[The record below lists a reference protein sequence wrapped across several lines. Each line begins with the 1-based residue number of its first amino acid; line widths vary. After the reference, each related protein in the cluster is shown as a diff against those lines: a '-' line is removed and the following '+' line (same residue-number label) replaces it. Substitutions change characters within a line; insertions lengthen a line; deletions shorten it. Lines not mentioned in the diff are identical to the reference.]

1 MNAVLKPEITGVP
14 FDLPRH
20 AAAHFQLSLLGV
32 ITHLIEEYA
41 DGDLKAAFATHP
53 FLEEYCA
60 AILRLIGDERA
71 SADQWRDDLRAW
83 ERGAT
88 ESLPLC
94 ELRTAGV
101 IDLELELLLATGLID
116 EDPRFGAVF
125 DHASSQQRRPTFAL
139 LLAWWR
145 TDPAGVDRVDE
156 VRQALTN
163 LVRLGLL
170 RVVDDTR
177 PRTEW
182 AFAVPASVWD
192 ALRGEAPDLPWL
204 KLTPREA
211 LLPLDRYLPPAE
223 SAETCAAL
231 PALLLAVPRQLIVL
245 RGPRRNGRKTLAGGI
260 ARAMNKGVL
269 VASEVAISDQVHWR
283 EFMALGLM
291 LNAVPVLELES
302 VAGTSRVLP
311 AAPFGSVPVF
321 VVTGTSGAIG
331 IADDRPS
338 ITVPLLL
345 PGMNERAEHW
355 KAALGKP
362 PISPLAEA
370 TRALRLTSGNIRR
383 AVQSATNIARLAGH
397 NELTPDDLRLACRT
411 LQADRLETLATRL
424 DTRGSLADLAVDE
437 ATREELDALVARCR
451 HRETLAD
458 QGPRFAR
465 DGVGVKALFAG
476 ASGTGKTLAT
486 RLLAT
491 TLAKDIYRV
500 DLAATVNKY
509 VGETE
514 KNLERAFAAAEELD
528 AILLLDEGDALM
540 ASRTDVASSND
551 RYANLETNFL
561 LQRIEGF
568 TGILLVTSNAAD
580 RIDKAFARR
589 MDVVIHFRPPDEW
602 TRHEILRL
610 HLPDADVSS
619 GLMQD
624 IACRCMLSG
633 GQLRNV
639 ASHASLLALQR
650 GGPIND
656 FDLHAALAREYRK
669 TGGRCP
675 LPRPRV
681 SGD

>member
-1 MNAVLKPEITGVP
+1 MNAVLKPDDAGVP

-20 AAAHFQLSLLGV
+20 VATHFQLSLLGV
-32 ITHLIEEYA
+32 IAHLIEEYA

-60 AILRLIGDERA
+60 TIFKLIGKERA

-83 ERGAT
+83 EGDAT
-88 ESLPLC
+88 GSLPMRA
-94 ELRTAGV
+94 LRDAGV
-101 IDLELELLLATGLID
+101 SDVEIELLLATGLID

-125 DHASSQQRRPTFAL
+125 DHAASQQRRPTFAL

-145 TDPAGVDRVDE
+145 MGRDGEDRADA

-163 LVRLGLL
+163 LLRLGLL

-182 AFAVPASVWD
+182 AFAVPAPVWD
-192 ALRGEAPDLPWL
+192 ALRGDAPDLPWL
-204 KLTPREA
+204 KLTRRDA
-211 LLPLDRYLPPAE
+211 LLPLERYLPPAD
-223 SAETCAAL
+223 SAETSAAL
-231 PALLLAVPRQLIVL
+231 PALLLAEPRQLIVL

-260 ARAMNKGVL
+260 AHAMDKGLL
-269 VASEVAISDQVHWR
+269 VASEAALSDPLHWR
-283 EFMALGLM
+283 SFIALALM
-291 LNAVPVLELES
+291 LDAVPVLEIES

-311 AAPFGSVPVF
+311 VAPFGRVPIF
-321 VVTGTSGAIG
+321 VVTGTAGAIG
-331 IADDRPS
+331 IEDDRPTL
-338 ITVPLLL
+338 TVPLSL
-345 PGMNERAEHW
+345 PAMNERDEHW

-362 PISPLAEA
+362 PASPLAEA
-370 TRALRLTSGNIRR
+370 TRELRLTSGNIRR
-383 AVQSATNIARLAGH
+383 VVHGATSIARLAGR
-397 NELTPDDLRLACRT
+397 NDIAPVDLRLACRT

-424 DTRGSLADLAVDE
+424 DTRGTLADLAVDE
-437 ATREELDALVARCR
+437 TTREELDALVARCR
-451 HRETLAD
+451 HREKLAD

-491 TLAKDIYRV
+491 TLGKDIYRV

-509 VGETE
+509 IGETE

-568 TGILLVTSNAAD
+568 TGILLVTSNAAE

-589 MDVVIHFRPPDEW
+589 MDVVIHFRAPDEW

-610 HLPDADVSS
+610 HLPDAEVSS
-619 GLMQD
+619 ALMQD

-656 FDLHAALAREYRK
+656 FDLHASLAREYRK

-675 LPRPRV
+675 LPRPRA
-681 SGD
+681 GD